1 MAAYQHQHASGPT
14 RSARKPTDLLS
25 YPALIDRL
33 EEEINRSTRHSTPLC
48 CLLLRLENLKEIGR
62 IHGTEIVE
70 QLVAYT
76 SMTLRSEFRR
86 FDRLG
91 EISEEEFMVLL
102 PGADSLRSEIVARR
116 VLGRLRAIK
125 VELDDQRVP
134 LRVTISVVAWHGGQT
149 AEQLLAHARAATPRE
164 QLGLGDA
171 VRI

>member
-1 MAAYQHQHASGPT
+1 
-14 RSARKPTDLLS
+14 
-25 YPALIDRL
+25 
-33 EEEINRSTRHSTPLC
+33 
-48 CLLLRLENLKEIGR
+48 
-62 IHGTEIVE
+62 
-70 QLVAYT
+70 
-76 SMTLRSEFRR
+76 MTLRSEFRR

-102 PGADSLRSEIVARR
+102 PGADSLRSEMVARR

>member
-1 MAAYQHQHASGPT
+1 MSE
-14 RSARKPTDLLS
+14 RKPTELLS

-33 EEEINRSTRHSTPLC
+33 EEEINRSTRHSTVLC

-70 QLVAYT
+70 QLLSYT
-76 SMTLRSEFRR
+76 SITLRSEFRR

-102 PGADSLRSEIVARR
+102 PGADSLRSEMVARR

-125 VELDDQRVP
+125 VGVDDQRVP
-134 LRVTISVVAWHGGQT
+134 LRITISVVAWHAGQT
-149 AEQLLAHARAATPRE
+149 AEQLLAHARAATPHE